1 MSNYVGS
8 IFASVSP
15 LALDHLGAGQ
25 DQGLQTDASKSIDG
39 LGSPTLRATVEG
51 WSGRAQS
58 RGAPPND
65 KVLMMIEIKGLV
77 HTECTFGVLK

>member
-1 MSNYVGS
+1 MVSNYVGS
-8 IFASVSP
+8 IFASVLP

-25 DQGLQTDASKSIDG
+25 DQGLQTDASKSIQ
-39 LGSPTLRATVEG
+39 TLRATEEG

-65 KVLMMIEIKGLV
+65 KVLMMIEIKRLV
-77 HTECTFGVLK
+77 C